1 MLSGIFITITG
12 FKSYHGK
19 TPFSIGA
26 QLLCCKD
33 PQNAYDSEAIR
44 VLAPG
49 GDTVGYVANST
60 HTVKGDCY
68 SAGRL
73 YDKIGNTAVAK
84 VKYIL
89 CDAVICKVKADTAAA
104 VPPMNPDTG
113 LPYGSEE
120 EAIAF

>member
-1 MLSGIFITITG
+1 MKYYVTLTG
-12 FKSYHGK
+12 LNYRYG
-19 TPFSIGA
+19 TMPFAVGQKVRLVKEPENQA
-26 QLLCCKD
+26 D
-33 PQNAYDSEAIR
+33 REAIR
-44 VLAPG
+44 AELPG
-49 GDTVGYVANST
+49 LGKVGYVANST
-60 HTVKGDCY
+60 HTVKGDRY

-89 CDAVICKVKADTAAA
+89 CDAVICKVKSDAAAA

-120 EAIAF
+120 DTIAF

>member
-44 VLAPG
+44 VFAFG
-49 GDTVGYVANST
+49 GDTVGYVANSP
-60 HTVKGDCY
+60 HTVLGDTC
-68 SAGRL
+68 SA
-73 YDKIGNTAVAK
+73 
-84 VKYIL
+84 
-89 CDAVICKVKADTAAA
+89 
-104 VPPMNPDTG
+104 
-113 LPYGSEE
+113 
-120 EAIAF
+120 